1 MELFALPLLSCSM
14 QPMLGKTWGHIWQN
28 GCCLPVAIWS
38 ICQIFLKT
46 KNQEVQAQ
54 KKVPMWSFRSF
65 VPFTYFGVL
74 DSKGVAAQQLCHKH
88 LPSLPSCCQ
97 CDSPFVWRAAMGL
110 GEQASAFAC
119 SWALLGLGP
128 CLWLEC
134 NPQIPLAITHGGP
147 AGQMEEATIMFHTR
161 AQEQNF
167 KKYATSLQNTSNF
180 EESTFQ
186 EIVAEELARLKKT
199 MISLQC
205 HPCWS
210 NHGIQKTSQSVCTCF
225 GLPASRGV
233 DFKGSQTCEWQMH
246 FWWFG
251 SACEQ
256 QRCTRSCGSMV
267 FC

>member
-1 MELFALPLLSCSM
+1 
-14 QPMLGKTWGHIWQN
+14 
-28 GCCLPVAIWS
+28 
-38 ICQIFLKT
+38 
-46 KNQEVQAQ
+46 
-54 KKVPMWSFRSF
+54 
-65 VPFTYFGVL
+65 
-74 DSKGVAAQQLCHKH
+74 
-88 LPSLPSCCQ
+88 
-97 CDSPFVWRAAMGL
+97 
-110 GEQASAFAC
+110 
-119 SWALLGLGP
+119 
-128 CLWLEC
+128 
-134 NPQIPLAITHGGP
+134 
-147 AGQMEEATIMFHTR
+147 MEEATIMFHTR

-246 FWWFG
+246 FGDLALLVSSKDAPEVVEVWCFAKASNQG
-251 SACEQ
+251 RIFALVQCLDLETCSVA
-256 QRCTRSCGSMV
+256 TRSGTWRLTSNTSFLPVENILGPLTYCQLQPGQV
-267 FC
+267 RCLLPWHFCQ